1 MKLNPDCVRDLLLE
15 IEQSTDSNKMY
26 TYSPQDEYLKK
37 YDKNTVYYHF
47 RQAALSELLYNPE
60 FDMSGDFYCVDLSPK
75 GHQFL
80 NDIRSENNW
89 KKTKEIAAN
98 VGSFSL
104 DALSNIATSVITNL
118 ISGKLTP

>member
-26 TYSPQDEYLKK
+26 SYSPQDEYLKK

-47 RQAALSELLYNPE
+47 RQAALSELLYNSE